1 MAIYMWRE
9 AIDIQLTQTYSVPY
23 SGIDEWVNVTV
34 LQDVY
39 LTEVDPQLSNYTLE
53 VWDNTAGS
61 SYYIESWLTS
71 KWEWHLLLTNWHS
84 YDIAITLGSGTDT
97 VDWFLESYEDNYI
110 SIDNTEGSW
119 WVVFPQWLKLV
130 FIP

>member
-1 MAIYMWRE
+1 MSIW
-9 AIDIQLTQTYSVPY
+9 
-23 SGIDEWVNVTV
+23 DEYVNVIA

-39 LTEVDPQLSNYTLE
+39 LTEVDPWLSNYTLE

-61 SYYIESWLTS
+61 SYYRESWLTS

-84 YDIAITLGSGTDT
+84 YSINITLSSGTDT
-97 VDWFLESYEDNYI
+97 ADWFLESYEDNYI

-119 WVVFPQWLKLV
+119 WAVFPQWLKLI
-130 FIP
+130 FRP

>member
-9 AIDIQLTQTYSVPY
+9 EIVIQLTQTSATPL
-23 SGIDEWVNVTV
+23 SSWDEYVNVTV

-53 VWDNTAGS
+53 VYDNTAGT
-61 SYYIESWLTS
+61 SYYTESWLTS

-84 YDIAITLGSGTDT
+84 YTIDITLGSGTET
-97 VDWFLESYEDNYI
+97 ADWFLESYEDNYI
-110 SIDNTEGSW
+110 SIDNTDGSW
-119 WVVFPQWLKLV
+119 WVVFPQWLKLI
-130 FIP
+130 FRP